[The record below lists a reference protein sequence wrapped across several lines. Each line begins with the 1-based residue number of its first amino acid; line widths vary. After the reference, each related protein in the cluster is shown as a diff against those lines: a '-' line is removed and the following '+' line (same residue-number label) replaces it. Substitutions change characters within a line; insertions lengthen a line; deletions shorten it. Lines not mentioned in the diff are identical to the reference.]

1 MLHLAFLEKSNFGI
15 NYLTIGDNK
24 LIYFFSYDALFARP
38 SCLKHV
44 TVVVANVSKSR
55 LPLVVWTNNY
65 LDFFYMFIASKSL
78 FHVFV
83 LGTAALTEDILI
95 LKKFEAANTDQ
106 KFEAKR

>member
-1 MLHLAFLEKSNFGI
+1 
-15 NYLTIGDNK
+15 
-24 LIYFFSYDALFARP
+24 
-38 SCLKHV
+38 
-44 TVVVANVSKSR
+44 
-55 LPLVVWTNNY
+55 
-65 LDFFYMFIASKSL
+65 MFIASKSL